1 MQNNANTSFNLQL
14 NGGFYP
20 LHNASL
26 ADEGVEPGDVVEYR
40 WSVQA
45 VNGPTDEDMS
55 SVGYVYGSNV
65 DPTGDV
71 NAGLYGLVVITR
83 PVRLQIRALAFSI
96 SYFRIAYPF

>member
-40 WSVQA
+40 WSVQS
-45 VNGPTDEDMS
+45 VNGPTDGDMS

-83 PVRLQIRALAFSI
+83 PVRSHFCTQASTT
-96 SYFRIAYPF
+96 SCSRIGYPV